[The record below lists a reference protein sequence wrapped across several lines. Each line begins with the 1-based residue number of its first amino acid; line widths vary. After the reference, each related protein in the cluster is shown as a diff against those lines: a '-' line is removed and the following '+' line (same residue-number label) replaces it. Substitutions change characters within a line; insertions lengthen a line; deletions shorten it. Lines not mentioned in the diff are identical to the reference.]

1 MTPQKGRKKK
11 WLIVAIAA
19 VLGGVT
25 AATQAGIAPTEV
37 ADLLVL
43 VADALAP
50 ADPAPEV
57 ASLPRAAMLFGS

>member
-1 MTPQKGRKKK
+1 MTPKKGRKKK
-11 WLIVAIAA
+11 WLIVAMAA

-50 ADPAPEV
+50 AEAPPEV
-57 ASLPRAAMLFGS
+57 ASLPRVDKSFGL